1 MVKKQ
6 NCVLR
11 IQAVSL
17 YTKTNDT
24 REDIAEDVEI
34 RFDTS
39 NHELDRPLPK
49 WKKQKCNW
57 INETWIRWKSH
68 ETICWIKITVV
79 EIKKQKAQKSVT

>member
-49 WKKQKCNW
+49 W
-57 INETWIRWKSH
+57 
-68 ETICWIKITVV
+68 
-79 EIKKQKAQKSVT
+79 